1 MVLAVD
7 LGRML
12 FRCDGQSTPALAIIV
27 ALWCECVQLA
37 TVISGSGTIPH
48 LVACLKHSD
57 AKLKRQA
64 ANSLA
69 QVCKHNVDLAEVA
82 VEAGMFPA

>member
-1 MVLAVD
+1 M
-7 LGRML
+7 
-12 FRCDGQSTPALAIIV
+12 
-27 ALWCECVQLA
+27 QLA
-37 TVISGSGTIPH
+37 TVVSGTGTVPH

-82 VEAGMFPA
+82 VEAGMFPAYVHTRSPLPPHPHSH